1 MNVDHATDVVALHE
15 RTHASSPLA
24 RGRSRS
30 EVAGGSQGV
39 DGGGHVRAGRAR
51 RFAERRA
58 RDGAICASVAAMPAT
73 PSPAEPSAALRRRA
87 VDVDAMRTLAR
98 RVLPRPVF
106 DFADGGAESEWT
118 LRRNESAWRAHA
130 LLPRP
135 LDGSPARDLTV
146 TLLGRTLSM
155 PIMIGP
161 TGLAGLFW
169 PDGELASAR
178 AAAAAG
184 TAYCLSHGSVCTL
197 EALAA
202 QGSAPRWMQVFV
214 YRDRGFTRELTDRA
228 AAAGYD
234 ALVLTVDN
242 QLLGNR
248 LRDRRNGF
256 GIPPRFGPLQLAGMA
271 RQLPWLWRMR
281 RALRGLTFGNYVRPG
296 STESLATLAGRMG
309 SLLDPA
315 MDWDDVRALRERWRG
330 PLVIKGLLHPDEAL
344 QAARLGV
351 DAVVVSNH
359 GGRQLDGAVS
369 SAEALPR
376 VVDALREA
384 GSAMPVL
391 VDGGV
396 RRGGDVATALALGAS
411 AVLVGRP
418 QLWGLA
424 VAGEAGVAH
433 VLALLRTE
441 LDTAMGLLGARRV
454 ADLDRSR
461 LVPLAPVR

>member
-1 MNVDHATDVVALHE
+1 MSVAVGP
-15 RTHASSPLA
+15 T
-24 RGRSRS
+24 
-30 EVAGGSQGV
+30 
-39 DGGGHVRAGRAR
+39 RAA
-51 RFAERRA
+51 RRA
-58 RDGAICASVAAMPAT
+58 RVRGAPKCASVAAMPDT
-73 PSPAEPSAALRRRA
+73 VPAPGLPASLRRRA
-87 VDVDAMRTLAR
+87 VDVDAMRALAR
-98 RVLPRPVF
+98 RALPRPVF

-118 LRRNESAWRAHA
+118 LRRNESAWRGHA

-135 LDGSPARDLTV
+135 LDGAGERDLSV
-146 TLLGRTLSM
+146 ALLGHRLSM
-155 PIMIGP
+155 PVMIGP

-169 PDGELASAR
+169 PDGELAAAR

-202 QGSAPRWMQVFV
+202 LGTAPRWMQVFV
-214 YRDRGFTRELTDRA
+214 YRDRGFTRELADRA
-228 AAAGYD
+228 AAAGYH

-256 GIPPRFGPLQLAGMA
+256 GIPPRFGPLQLAGMV

-281 RALRGLTFGNYVRPG
+281 RALPGLTFGNYVRPG
-296 STESLATLAGRMG
+296 DTESLESLAGRMG

-330 PLVIKGLLHPDEAL
+330 PLVLKGLLHPGEAL

-351 DAVVVSNH
+351 DAIVVSNH
-359 GGRQLDGAVS
+359 GGRQLDGAAS
-369 SAEALPR
+369 SAEALPPI
-376 VVDALREA
+376 VAALRAA

-396 RRGGDVATALALGAS
+396 RRGSDVATALALGAA

-433 VLALLRTE
+433 VLGLLRAE
-441 LDTAMGLLGARRV
+441 LDVAMGLLGARRV

-461 LVPLAPVR
+461 LLALPGGR